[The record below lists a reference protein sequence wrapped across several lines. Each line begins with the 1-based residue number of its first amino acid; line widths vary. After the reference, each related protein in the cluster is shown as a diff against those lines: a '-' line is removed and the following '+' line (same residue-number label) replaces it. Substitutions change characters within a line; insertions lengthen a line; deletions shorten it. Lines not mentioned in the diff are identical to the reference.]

1 MQTRIPPNAG
11 ASSRRGG
18 QSGSPRS
25 SSPRA
30 SKKVKSK
37 GISNRTLGLV
47 AGLLCFLVVVLLVL
61 RLTVLKKDRK
71 GGADVQLATTTSPSE
86 TGEADPIPESG
97 GDDEKPQPEIPVVAA
112 TRGNTRPNTDAFP
125 ELKIRSKELQGNPKE
140 TAFYF
145 TISSDGR
152 CMVGDLDII
161 GKELEH
167 SPESKLLLTVEPLQP
182 TDDGP
187 YVSKEITIAR
197 IAGGVRIPLLLS
209 RGEGLRHMALYVCK
223 DSTGEGRCRDKS
235 VVDLNKVYQTY
246 YPLNGGKPVGENYRA
261 TDKIYFFQYLLLDGD
276 SLVAFDTEATVKES
290 KQLEGYLVERT
301 RKSSEAKEVVSR
313 VSQMN
318 DTINSVPVTFTGS
331 YIHLDLPRL
340 DQSICAAAGPKPLPE
355 EMVRATPRDVAPD
368 DPLAKP

>member
-11 ASSRRGG
+11 ASARRGG
-18 QSGSPRS
+18 KGGAPRS
-25 SSPRA
+25 NSPRA

-37 GISNRTLGLV
+37 GISNRTLGLI
-47 AGLLCFLVVVLLVL
+47 AGTLCFLVLVLVVLRV
-61 RLTVLKKDRK
+61 TVLKKDRK
-71 GGADVQLATTTSPSE
+71 DSPGPELALVTPVSETPEPAETKRPDDDATSGTTAIID
-86 TGEADPIPESG
+86 TGEAP
-97 GDDEKPQPEIPVVAA
+97 KPVNV
-112 TRGNTRPNTDAFP
+112 DAFP
-125 ELKIRSKELQGNPKE
+125 ELKIRSKQLQGNPKD

-145 TISSDGR
+145 TISSDAR

-167 SPESKLLLTVEPLQP
+167 SPESKLLLTIEPLQP

-187 YVSKEITIAR
+187 YVSKEITIAK
-197 IAGGVRIPLLLS
+197 IAGGVRIPLLLPRS
-209 RGEGLRHMALYVCK
+209 DGLRHMALYVCK

-235 VVDLNKVYQTY
+235 VGDLNKVYQAY
-246 YPLNGGKPVGENYRA
+246 YPLNGGKPVSDSYRA

-290 KQLEGYLVERT
+290 EKLESYLVERT
-301 RKSSEAKEVVSR
+301 RKTSEAREVVGR
-313 VSQMN
+313 VSKMN
-318 DTINSVPVTFTGS
+318 DTINSVPVAFTGS

-340 DQSICAAAGPKPLPE
+340 DQSICAAAGPQPLPE
-355 EMVRATPRDVAPD
+355 EMVRGPRDVAPD